1 MNTNPSV
8 TTLPSMK
15 YPRAFGNGVVLP
27 SGQVLV
33 VGGQYYALPFSDSTP
48 SFPSELF
55 DPVTNTWSTMA
66 SIAVPR
72 NYHSVALLLPD
83 ATVLSAGG
91 GICGLNSVNWYV
103 NNLCSSPTHIDDVC
117 YVYRTFLSM

>member
-1 MNTNPSV
+1 MNTNPGV

-33 VGGQYYALPFSDSTP
+33 IGGQYYALPFSDSTP
-48 SFPSELF
+48 SLPCELF
-55 DPVTNTWSTMA
+55 DPVTSTWSTMA

-72 NYHSVALLLPD
+72 NYHSVAILLPD

-103 NNLCSSPTHIDDVC
+103 IMSLVIDRPV
-117 YVYRTFLSM
+117 L

>member
-1 MNTNPSV
+1 
-8 TTLPSMK
+8 MK

-27 SGQVLV
+27 NGQVLV
-33 VGGQYYALPFSDSTP
+33 VGGQYYAVPFSDSTP
-48 SFPSELF
+48 SLPAELF

-72 NYHSVALLLPD
+72 NYHSVAILLPD

-91 GICGLNSVNWYV
+91 GICGLNSVSWYV
-103 NNLCSSPTHIDDVC
+103 EPKISHWLMRALCWRRPFHFDLLSNHDV
-117 YVYRTFLSM
+117 